1 MLRQLQNRVDDLA
14 ERLLVS
20 ELEMRRAWTLGT
32 RMDAFRDFAMI
43 VDRINVLRRD
53 AEQLHAKEDLLAP
66 LDRIAASIMRSDPY
80 RIAEWFKLY
89 CDVVWFVGPATIDPV
104 RQMTQC

>member
-1 MLRQLQNRVDDLA
+1 MTQQLQNRANDLA
-14 ERLLVS
+14 ECLLVS

-32 RMDAFRDFAMI
+32 RMEAFRDFAVI
-43 VDRINVLRRD
+43 VDRIDALRRD
-53 AEQLHAKEDLLAP
+53 AEELHIKEDLLAP
-66 LDRIAASIMRSDPY
+66 LDRVVASIMRSSPY
-80 RIAEWFKLY
+80 RIAEWFKLH